1 MEDPTLWDD
10 PESAQKKMKTL
21 ASLKED
27 VSGYQQLVSDRD
39 DILDMIEMADEEP
52 EGHCGGRLSPLDSMQ
67 ALKEIRKTDA
77 AYNAPKAQGK
87 EDGR

>member
-1 MEDPTLWDD
+1 
-10 PESAQKKMKTL
+10 MKTGT
-21 ASLKED
+21 AWYKFTACA
-27 VSGYQQLVSDRD
+27 V
-39 DILDMIEMADEEP
+39 MADEEP

-77 AYNAPKAQGK
+77 AYNAPKARGK